1 MNGLG
6 EIVRQSWT
14 EGPTENST
22 NEVESKFIW
31 FLEFY
36 ISGLS
41 TDPGKVIFFYV
52 GTLLG
57 IMLVK
62 GEFGILQ

>member
-22 NEVESKFIW
+22 NEGESKFIW

-41 TDPGKVIFFYV
+41 TDPRKVIFFYAK
-52 GTLLG
+52 TLLG
-57 IMLVK
+57 IMLEK

>member
-1 MNGLG
+1 MYGLG
-6 EIVRQSWT
+6 EIAIQSWQ
-14 EGPTENST
+14 GQTENST

-31 FLEFY
+31 FLQFY

-41 TDPGKVIFFYV
+41 TDPRKVVLFYV

-57 IMLVK
+57 MMLEK
-62 GEFGILQ
+62 GEFGISK